1 MVDWALKIK
10 DLFAGVP
17 QLQEKQACFPA
28 SSSVTQ
34 PWSETSAAS
43 WPICEYNYELQ
54 HWTQTPSTGLWHT
67 MILPSTTTIFSY
79 VIGSWKL
86 SANEQFFIGAQT
98 VVSLLQTIQI
108 KQGMSF
114 IQIIAASAIV
124 VPTKF
129 TPAQIKPQS
138 FESRWNSSS
147 FLPGVVAS
155 HVYVGAWVL
164 GCFHSHI
171 STQTFWRALTV
182 LVDSCAEIKSAPSVA

>member
-1 MVDWALKIK
+1 MIHYYYYYYYYSDVIGMVDWALKIN

-108 KQGMSF
+108 KQGWSNKVYTCTNKTT
-114 IQIIAASAIV
+114 IV
-124 VPTKF
+124 WIEVEFFFF
-129 TPAQIKPQS
+129 TRGCCVSCLRWCLGARLLPQS
-138 FESRWNSSS
+138 
-147 FLPGVVAS
+147 
-155 HVYVGAWVL
+155 Y
-164 GCFHSHI
+164 
-171 STQTFWRALTV
+171 
-182 LVDSCAEIKSAPSVA
+182 